1 MSLFSI
7 ISVGTFRVVSR
18 QLKYIIQWNHP
29 ERLIGS
35 SVSQIAI
42 SESSR
47 KRPPPVRDPHLSLTS
62 SVVVYERFQLYRS
75 IKT

>member
-1 MSLFSI
+1 MSLFSV

-29 ERLIGS
+29 ERPIGS